1 MNQNLSTRTNLLHG
15 VALNEK
21 GKLIWTESFE
31 ELQLFVKETLNL
43 TDGNWGCP
51 GGTTKQFKSDDIDL
65 QWYPDTQSITLN
77 GKRKE
82 EIIDQ
87 MKSVVPDVSGSL
99 AILNDSNQGSHVDK
113 DFHTSTLNTNDLRAS
128 ITSSHN

>member
-1 MNQNLSTRTNLLHG
+1 MNQNLSTRANPIPRTN

-65 QWYPDTQSITLN
+65 RWYPDTLSITLN
-77 GKRKE
+77 GKRKG

-87 MKSVVPDVSGSL
+87 MKSV
-99 AILNDSNQGSHVDK
+99 A
-113 DFHTSTLNTNDLRAS
+113 
-128 ITSSHN
+128 